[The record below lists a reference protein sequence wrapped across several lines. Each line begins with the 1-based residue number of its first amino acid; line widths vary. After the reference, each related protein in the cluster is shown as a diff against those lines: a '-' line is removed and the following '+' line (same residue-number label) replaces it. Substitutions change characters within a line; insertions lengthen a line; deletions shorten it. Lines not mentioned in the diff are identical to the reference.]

1 MEPKSYELGRSTR
14 RRLKRKNRVFLLSQM
29 MTSYVQR
36 VFKLIKIVHD
46 IIMSCFSALTEVL
59 KLSIEDACQMF
70 ERVSGASE
78 ISQPPTYTSV
88 RQWEWTSNF
97 VAVLRSKMWS
107 RSLKQAL
114 STLPVPGRARFRIWQ
129 AQVLVETGG

>member
-1 MEPKSYELGRSTR
+1 
-14 RRLKRKNRVFLLSQM
+14 M